1 MEADQN
7 DKDMPILEGKA
18 KIFQKSGVF
27 YNKVQEFNRDLRL
40 VLYFSADSALPKP
53 YSACYVV
60 FTLIIFSILSS
71 VLAVHTFLKNTY
83 WRKSKKDFVRNNVS

>member
-7 DKDMPILEGKA
+7 DKDKPILEGKA

-40 VLYFSADSALPKP
+40 VLYISMPKP
-53 YSACYVV
+53 YFAGYVV

-83 WRKSKKDFVRNNVS
+83 WKKSKKDFVRNNVS